1 MLLPAALHDPN
12 ASETGRP
19 PVRRDR
25 RRPPVRG
32 RERHTPC
39 PATVLRHLI
48 PNVSGP
54 PSRDD
59 GAGRSVTLKVVRG
72 TATGRPCRHAL
83 PEGPRRPVRCCTL
96 APAGS

>member
-1 MLLPAALHDPN
+1 M
-12 ASETGRP
+12 
-19 PVRRDR
+19 
-25 RRPPVRG
+25 
-32 RERHTPC
+32 
-39 PATVLRHLI
+39 
-48 PNVSGP
+48 SGP